1 MCLNQR
7 SRDRLTIEQKYRI
20 IMHNMHFPN
29 LTQMQL
35 GQWAQK
41 EFNLHHSVKQK
52 TVSNVLNSQDKVIK
66 AYEGGNLKGK
76 SSRALTMPQLDNDIL
91 EYIQAM
97 NAKSLPVNRG
107 TIAAFAKVVAHRKYC
122 MHELPKNKQIHFS
135 DGWLTDVFK
144 RIGVKSRHLYGEKSS
159 VDLTSSKIVEELR
172 KIEELL
178 EPYDPKDILNFD
190 ETGLYY
196 EQQPTRTICQEPL
209 GGSKKSKNRF
219 TVGLITNYD
228 GSYKGHPI
236 VIGKRKTPKAAN
248 KKPALYRRTTNI
260 GQSHYVEY
268 HSSPNAWMNTDIF
281 RKYVKRLNVS
291 FVYAGRKV
299 ALLVDNASV
308 HKLKEEFS
316 NIKLIF
322 LPANTTSKLQPLDA
336 GIIANFK
343 AQFRWHQY
351 YRAVNK
357 YLAGVSLDL
366 TEEYRM
372 DEVDALYFLADSW
385 IKVKPQTI
393 QNCWD
398 HTKILDFKFAQRQ
411 RVDSEDVLPSFE
423 LPLDD
428 DLVSQLNEII
438 PELPGN
444 RSNDGVQLVTEVND
458 LDLNADESDAIVFNP
473 VIVEFEDGDDV
484 THRSQE
490 LEVEEE
496 PVEIYD
502 VDTKEIREK
511 LKHAY
516 ETILYHTIPMDKK
529 EKSMLKTIRR
539 NLNDIRS
546 EEVAEKNQTDLRDY
560 FV

>member
-1 MCLNQR
+1 
-7 SRDRLTIEQKYRI
+7 
-20 IMHNMHFPN
+20 
-29 LTQMQL
+29 
-35 GQWAQK
+35 
-41 EFNLHHSVKQK
+41 
-52 TVSNVLNSQDKVIK
+52 
-66 AYEGGNLKGK
+66 
-76 SSRALTMPQLDNDIL
+76 MPQLGSDIL

-97 NAKSLPVNRG
+97 NAKSLPVNRE
-107 TIAAFAKVVAHRKYC
+107 TIAAFAKVVARRKYR
-122 MHELPKNKQIHFS
+122 MHELPKSKQIRFS

-144 RIGVKSRHLYGEKSS
+144 RTGVKSRHLYGEKSS
-159 VDLTSSKIVEELR
+159 VDLTSSRIVEELR

-196 EQQPTRTICQEPL
+196 EQQPTRTVCQEPL

-236 VIGKRKTPKAAN
+236 VIGKRKTPKVAN

-268 HSSPNAWMNTDIF
+268 HSLPNAWMNTDIF
-281 RKYVKRLNVS
+281 RKYIKRLNAS
-291 FVYAGRKV
+291 FVYSGRKV

-308 HKLKEEFS
+308 HKLKEELS

-322 LPANTTSKLQPLDA
+322 LPANTTSKLKPLDA

-351 YRAVNK
+351 YRALNK
-357 YLAGVSLDL
+357 YLAGVNLDL

-372 DEVDALYFLADSW
+372 DEVNALYFLADSW

-444 RSNDGVQLVTEVND
+444 RSNDGVQMVTEVND
-458 LDLNADESDAIVFNP
+458 LDLNEDESDAIVFNP

-484 THRSQE
+484 TQGSQE
-490 LEVEEE
+490 LDVEEE

-502 VDTKEIREK
+502 ADTKEIREK

-516 ETILYHTIPMDKK
+516 ETILYHTIPMDEK

>member
-1 MCLNQR
+1 
-7 SRDRLTIEQKYRI
+7 
-20 IMHNMHFPN
+20 
-29 LTQMQL
+29 
-35 GQWAQK
+35 
-41 EFNLHHSVKQK
+41 
-52 TVSNVLNSQDKVIK
+52 
-66 AYEGGNLKGK
+66 
-76 SSRALTMPQLDNDIL
+76 
-91 EYIQAM
+91 
-97 NAKSLPVNRG
+97 
-107 TIAAFAKVVAHRKYC
+107 
-122 MHELPKNKQIHFS
+122 
-135 DGWLTDVFK
+135 
-144 RIGVKSRHLYGEKSS
+144 
-159 VDLTSSKIVEELR
+159 
-172 KIEELL
+172 
-178 EPYDPKDILNFD
+178 
-190 ETGLYY
+190 
-196 EQQPTRTICQEPL
+196 
-209 GGSKKSKNRF
+209 
-219 TVGLITNYD
+219 
-228 GSYKGHPI
+228 
-236 VIGKRKTPKAAN
+236 
-248 KKPALYRRTTNI
+248 
-260 GQSHYVEY
+260 
-268 HSSPNAWMNTDIF
+268 
-281 RKYVKRLNVS
+281 
-291 FVYAGRKV
+291 
-299 ALLVDNASV
+299 
-308 HKLKEEFS
+308 
-316 NIKLIF
+316 
-322 LPANTTSKLQPLDA
+322 
-336 GIIANFK
+336 
-343 AQFRWHQY
+343 
-351 YRAVNK
+351 
-357 YLAGVSLDL
+357 
-366 TEEYRM
+366 M

-484 THRSQE
+484 THGSQE

-516 ETILYHTIPMDKK
+516 ETILYHTIPMDEK

>member
-1 MCLNQR
+1 
-7 SRDRLTIEQKYRI
+7 
-20 IMHNMHFPN
+20 MHFPN

-41 EFNLHHSVKQK
+41 EFNLHHSVKQR
-52 TVSNVLNSQDKVIK
+52 TVSNVLNSQDKMIK

-97 NAKSLPVNRG
+97 NAKSLPVNPG
-107 TIAAFAKVVAHRKYC
+107 TIAAFAKVVAHRKYRL
-122 MHELPKNKQIHFS
+122 H
-135 DGWLTDVFK
+135 
-144 RIGVKSRHLYGEKSS
+144 RIDVKSRHLYGEKSS

-172 KIEELL
+172 KFEELL
-178 EPYDPKDILNFD
+178 EPYDPKNVLNFD

-196 EQQPTRTICQEPL
+196 EQQSAHIIYQEPL

-268 HSSPNAWMNTDIF
+268 HSSPNAWINTDIF
-281 RKYVKRLNVS
+281 RN
-291 FVYAGRKV
+291 
-299 ALLVDNASV
+299 
-308 HKLKEEFS
+308 
-316 NIKLIF
+316 
-322 LPANTTSKLQPLDA
+322 KLQPLDA
-336 GIIANFK
+336 GIIANLK
-343 AQFRWHQY
+343 TQFRWHQY

-393 QNCWD
+393 QNYWD

-411 RVDSEDVLPSFE
+411 RVDSEDVLPFFE

-428 DLVSQLNEII
+428 DLVSQLNETT

-473 VIVEFEDGDDV
+473 MIVEFEDGDDV

-490 LEVEEE
+490 LEVGEE

-516 ETILYHTIPMDKK
+516 ETILYQTIPMDEK

-560 FV
+560 FVIFQ

>member
-1 MCLNQR
+1 MR
-7 SRDRLTIEQKYRI
+7 
-20 IMHNMHFPN
+20 FPN

-41 EFNLHHSVKQK
+41 EFNLHHSIKQKK
-52 TVSNVLNSQDKVIK
+52 TVSNVLNSQEKVTK

-97 NAKSLPVNRG
+97 NAKSLPVNCG
-107 TIAAFAKVVAHRKYC
+107 TIAAFA
-122 MHELPKNKQIHFS
+122 
-135 DGWLTDVFK
+135 K

-159 VDLTSSKIVEELR
+159 IDLTSSNIVEELR

-178 EPYDPKDILNFD
+178 EPYDSKDILNFD

-209 GGSKKSKNRF
+209 DGSKKSKNRF

-248 KKPALYRRTTNI
+248 KKPAL
-260 GQSHYVEY
+260 
-268 HSSPNAWMNTDIF
+268 
-281 RKYVKRLNVS
+281 KYVKRLNAS

-428 DLVSQLNEII
+428 DLVRQLNEII

-444 RSNDGVQLVTEVND
+444 RSNDGG
-458 LDLNADESDAIVFNP
+458 SI
-473 VIVEFEDGDDV
+473 G
-484 THRSQE
+484 
-490 LEVEEE
+490 
-496 PVEIYD
+496 
-502 VDTKEIREK
+502 K
-511 LKHAY
+511 
-516 ETILYHTIPMDKK
+516 
-529 EKSMLKTIRR
+529 
-539 NLNDIRS
+539 
-546 EEVAEKNQTDLRDY
+546 
-560 FV
+560 

>member
-1 MCLNQR
+1 
-7 SRDRLTIEQKYRI
+7 
-20 IMHNMHFPN
+20 
-29 LTQMQL
+29 
-35 GQWAQK
+35 
-41 EFNLHHSVKQK
+41 
-52 TVSNVLNSQDKVIK
+52 
-66 AYEGGNLKGK
+66 
-76 SSRALTMPQLDNDIL
+76 
-91 EYIQAM
+91 M

-107 TIAAFAKVVAHRKYC
+107 TVAAFAKVVARRKYR
-122 MHELPKNKQIHFS
+122 MHELPKSKQIHFS

-144 RIGVKSRHLYGEKSS
+144 RIGVKSRQLYGEKSS
-159 VDLTSSKIVEELR
+159 IDLTSSNIVEELR

-178 EPYDPKDILNFD
+178 EPYDPKDVLNFD

-196 EQQPTRTICQEPL
+196 EQQTTRTICQEPL

-228 GSYKGHPI
+228 GSYKGRPI
-236 VIGKRKTPKAAN
+236 YIKH
-248 KKPALYRRTTNI
+248 L
-260 GQSHYVEY
+260 
-268 HSSPNAWMNTDIF
+268 NA
-281 RKYVKRLNVS
+281 S
-291 FVYAGRKV
+291 FVYTGRKV

-308 HKLKEEFS
+308 HKLKEELS

-322 LPANTTSKLQPLDA
+322 LPANTTSKLKPLDA

-343 AQFRWHQY
+343 AQFRWQQY

-357 YLAGVSLDL
+357 YLAG
-366 TEEYRM
+366 
-372 DEVDALYFLADSW
+372 
-385 IKVKPQTI
+385 PQTI

-411 RVDSEDVLPSFE
+411 TVDSEDDVLPSFE

-444 RSNDGVQLVTEVND
+444 SSNDGVQMVAEVND

-473 VIVEFEDGDDV
+473 VVVKFEDGDDV
-484 THRSQE
+484 SQGSQE

-516 ETILYHTIPMDKK
+516 ETILYHTIPMDEK
-529 EKSMLKTIRR
+529 EKFMLKTIHR

-546 EEVAEKNQTDLRDY
+546 EEVAEKNRTDLRDY

>member
-7 SRDRLTIEQKYRI
+7 SRGRLTIEQKYRI

-66 AYEGGNLKGK
+66 AYEGGNLKRK

-107 TIAAFAKVVAHRKYC
+107 TIAAFAKVVAHRKYR

-281 RKYVKRLNVS
+281 RKYIKRLNAS

-357 YLAGVSLDL
+357 YLAGLSLKQ
-366 TEEYRM
+366 
-372 DEVDALYFLADSW
+372 S
-385 IKVKPQTI
+385 
-393 QNCWD
+393 
-398 HTKILDFKFAQRQ
+398 KIAGIIRRSLIFKFAQRQ

-484 THRSQE
+484 THGSQE

-516 ETILYHTIPMDKK
+516 ETILYHTIPMDEK

>member
-7 SRDRLTIEQKYRI
+7 SRDRLTIEQKYRTI
-20 IMHNMHFPN
+20 RHNMCFPN

-41 EFNLHHSVKQK
+41 EFNLHHSIKKK
-52 TVSNVLNSQDKVIK
+52 TVSNLLNSQDKMTK

-107 TIAAFAKVVAHRKYC
+107 TIAAFAKVVARR
-122 MHELPKNKQIHFS
+122 N
-135 DGWLTDVFK
+135 
-144 RIGVKSRHLYGEKSS
+144 S
-159 VDLTSSKIVEELR
+159 VNLTSSIVVEELR

-178 EPYDPKDILNFD
+178 EPYDSKDILNFD

-196 EQQPTRTICQEPL
+196 EQQLTRAICQEPL

-219 TVGLITNYD
+219 TVGLITNYYD

-236 VIGKRKTPKAAN
+236 VIEKRKTPKAAN

-260 GQSHYVEY
+260 GQSHYYVEY
-268 HSSPNAWMNTDIF
+268 HSSHNAWMNTDIF
-281 RKYVKRLNVS
+281 RKYIKRLNAS
-291 FVYAGRKV
+291 FVYAGKRF

-308 HKLKEEFS
+308 HKLKKEFS

-322 LPANTTSKLQPLDA
+322 LPANATSKLQPLDA

-343 AQFRWHQY
+343 AQFRCWHQY

-357 YLAGVSLDL
+357 YFAGLSLKQ
-366 TEEYRM
+366 Y
-372 DEVDALYFLADSW
+372 
-385 IKVKPQTI
+385 
-393 QNCWD
+393 
-398 HTKILDFKFAQRQ
+398 KIAGC
-411 RVDSEDVLPSFE
+411 DVLPSFE

-444 RSNDGVQLVTEVND
+444 RSNDGAQLVTEVND
-458 LDLNADESDAIVFNP
+458 LDLNAEESDAIVFNP
-473 VIVEFEDGDDV
+473 VNVEFEDGDDV
-484 THRSQE
+484 TEGSQE

-496 PVEIYD
+496 PEEIYD
-502 VDTKEIREK
+502 VDTKEIKEK

-516 ETILYHTIPMDKK
+516 ETILYHTIPIDEK

-539 NLNDIRS
+539 NLNNIRL
-546 EEVAEKNQTDLRDY
+546 EEVAEKNQTNLRDY